1 MTFLEY
7 QGRTIAWRALGPEA
21 APLVV
26 LAHPLGMSQSVW
38 DEVLPTLLSRYRVLT
53 WDLPGHGGSAAA
65 AGPLTLE
72 SLADELLTLVAA
84 TGAER
89 FHFVGTSI
97 GGALGQHLLVH
108 HGERLGVVVLTN
120 TGATIGTP
128 ENWHARASRVRSDG
142 LATMAGELAP
152 RWFSAAT
159 CENAALLE
167 GWRAQLARTDDESY
181 ARLCEMLA
189 SVDLHEALKHRPDH
203 DGLYLLGGSDDLSTP
218 PETLQTLA
226 ESLGGTREKPPLE
239 ILDAVGHVPSVEQPE
254 HVARR
259 LMIWLGTRRETIGQH
274 GVDFDEGLE
283 TRKRVLGA
291 EHVERASHNAT
302 PLDQPFQQ
310 MITRFAWGELWGS
323 QDLSVTERSLITLA
337 ILAALGRDG
346 ELVLHLKTAHRTGV
360 TEAELRQVLMHVA
373 TYAGVPAA
381 NHAFGLAKQHG
392 WGDRGTTA

>member
-1 MTFLEY
+1 MTFTEH
-7 QGRTIAWRALGPEA
+7 QGRTIAWRLLGPQA

-38 DEVLPTLLSRYRVLT
+38 DEVLPSLLSRYRVLT
-53 WDLPGHGGSAAA
+53 WDLPGHGGSVPAIGA
-65 AGPLTLE
+65 LTIEALTE
-72 SLADELLTLVAA
+72 ELLTLVAEA
-84 TGAER
+84 GAER
-89 FHFVGTSI
+89 FHFIGTSI
-97 GGALGQHLLVH
+97 GGALGQYLLVH
-108 HGERLGVVVLTN
+108 HGERLGTTVLTN

-128 ENWHARASRVRSDG
+128 ENWHARAERVRSEG
-142 LATMAGELAP
+142 LATMASELAP
-152 RWFSAAT
+152 RWFSPAT
-159 CENAALLE
+159 KDNAALVE

-189 SVDLHEALKHRPDH
+189 TFDMREAFTSVAGR
-203 DGLYLLGGSDDLSTP
+203 DGLYLLGGRDDLSTP

-226 ESLGGTREKPPLE
+226 GHLGEPPLE
-239 ILDAVGHVPSVEQPE
+239 ILDDVGHVPSVEQPE
-254 HVARR
+254 RAARQLMSWLGARR
-259 LMIWLGTRRETIGQH
+259 ASFGQH
-274 GVDFDEGLE
+274 GVAFDEGLA

-291 EHVERASHNAT
+291 EHVERASSNAT
-302 PLDQPFQQ
+302 TLDQPFQQ

-360 TEAELRQVLMHVA
+360 SEAQLRQVLMHVA

-392 WGDRGTTA
+392 WGE

>member
-1 MTFLEY
+1 MTFIEH
-7 QGRTIAWRALGPEA
+7 QGRTIAWRLLGPQA

-26 LAHPLGMSQSVW
+26 LAHPLGMSQGVW
-38 DEVLPTLLSRYRVLT
+38 DEVLPALLSRYRVLT
-53 WDLPGHGGSAAA
+53 WDLPGHGGSAPAA
-65 AGPLTLE
+65 DALTLE
-72 SLADELLTLVAA
+72 SLTDELLTLVSSA
-84 TGAER
+84 GAER
-89 FHFVGTSI
+89 FHFIGTSI

-108 HGERLGVVVLTN
+108 HPERLANVVLTN

-128 ENWHARASRVRSDG
+128 ENWHARAERVRSEG
-142 LATMAGELAP
+142 LAAMACELAP
-152 RWFSAAT
+152 RWFSPT
-159 CENAALLE
+159 TRENAALVE

-189 SVDLHEALKHRPDH
+189 GVDLRKALTCASGR
-203 DGLYLLGGSDDLSTP
+203 DGLYLLGGRDDLSTP

-226 ESLGGTREKPPLE
+226 DHLGEPLLE
-239 ILDAVGHVPSVEQPE
+239 ILDDVGHVPSVEQPE
-254 HVARR
+254 RVARR
-259 LMIWLGTRRETIGQH
+259 FMTWLGARRETIGQH
-274 GVDFDEGLE
+274 GVSLDEGLE

-291 EHVERASHNAT
+291 EHVERASQNAT
-302 PLDQPFQQ
+302 TLDQPFQQ
-310 MITRFAWGELWGS
+310 MITRLAWGELWGS
-323 QDLSVTERSLITLA
+323 QDLCVTQRSLITLA

-392 WGDRGTTA
+392 WGDQGTAT

>member
-1 MTFLEY
+1 MAFIQF
-7 QGRTIAWRALGPEA
+7 QGRTIAWRLLGPEA

-38 DEVLPTLLSRYRVLT
+38 DDVLPTLLRRYRVLT
-53 WDLPGHGGSAAA
+53 WDLPGHGGSA
-65 AGPLTLE
+65 PTTDTPTLE
-72 SLADELLTLVAA
+72 ALAEELLALVAE

-108 HGERLGVVVLTN
+108 HAERLGAVMLTN

-128 ENWHARASRVRSDG
+128 ENWHDRATRVRSEG

-152 RWFSAAT
+152 RWFSTAT
-159 CENAALLE
+159 KNNTALVE

-181 ARLCEMLA
+181 ARLCDMLA
-189 SVDLHEALKHRPDH
+189 SVDMREALKGRPEH
-203 DGLYLLGGSDDLSTP
+203 DDLYLLGGSDDLSTP
-218 PETLQTLA
+218 PETLRALA
-226 ESLGGTREKPPLE
+226 EALGEPPLE
-239 ILDAVGHVPSVEQPE
+239 IVDEVGHVPSVEQPE
-254 HVARR
+254 LVAQR
-259 LMIWLGTRRETIGQH
+259 LMTWLAPRRDHVGLH
-274 GVDFDEGLE
+274 GISFDEGLE
-283 TRKRVLGA
+283 TRRRVLGA
-291 EHVERASHNAT
+291 EHVERASQNAT
-302 PLDQPFQQ
+302 TLDSPFQQ

-323 QDLSVTERSLITLA
+323 QELSVTERSLITLA
-337 ILAALGRDG
+337 ILASLGRDG

-392 WGDRGTTA
+392 WGDQKAAP